1 MTAPT
6 KYKIMKLTEHF
17 SLEELTASKTAND
30 LGIKN
35 DPKPEHVNNLR
46 ALCENVLEPLRKI
59 WGGAIV
65 VKSGYRCAELNA
77 KIKGAS
83 STSQHCKGE
92 AADIKPANGD
102 TLGLFR
108 ILKNSGLRFDQLI
121 NEYPNENGVP
131 SWVHV
136 SFTTKRKNR
145 GQVLII
151 GAKK

>member
-1 MTAPT
+1 MTAT
-6 KYKIMKLTEHF
+6 TNYKIMKLTEHF
-17 SLEELTASKTAND
+17 DLAEFTASTNAKRFGIDNKPTA
-30 LGIKN
+30 
-35 DPKPEHVNNLR
+35 EHIENMR
-46 ALCENVLEPLRKI
+46 ALCVNILEPLRQM
-59 WGGAIV
+59 WGGAIEIT
-65 VKSGYRCAELNA
+65 SGYRCAELNA
-77 KIKGAS
+77 KTNGAS

-92 AADIKPANGD
+92 AADLKPANGD

-108 ILKNSGLRFDQLI
+108 VLKNSGLRFDQLI
-121 NEYPNENGVP
+121 NEYPDANGVP